1 MLDLYSSDAVK
12 GTVEE
17 YIPAAAVGKC
27 ALKRH
32 IVLVITASLL
42 CSSYQHAGVFFFFL
56 DGFGRTVVLL
66 YLAASCQTG
75 KDGDILAVLKTRIS
89 VVNGAKHPS
98 DESIG

>member
-42 CSSYQHAGVFFFFL
+42 CSSYQHAGVFFFFWMAL
-56 DGFGRTVVLL
+56 GELL
-66 YLAASCQTG
+66 FFFISLPLVRPAKMETSWQC
-75 KDGDILAVLKTRIS
+75 LKHGYQSSMVPNIP
-89 VVNGAKHPS
+89 VMNL
-98 DESIG
+98 